1 MTNRYATLALVYGAA
16 AMAFG
21 IFYREFTKFQGFS
34 GKTNLSV
41 IHTHYF
47 LLGMFFFLLL
57 MTVEKTFSFSGSRVK
72 KALIAYQAGLN
83 VTALGFLLRG
93 LTQVWEM
100 ELSRAMDA
108 SISGIA
114 GIGHLLTGVSL
125 VLILLDIRKKA

>member
-1 MTNRYATLALVYGAA
+1 MTKRYATLALVYGAA

-83 VTALGFLLRG
+83 VTALGFLLRVPALSSCPDFSQQLFLE
-93 LTQVWEM
+93 LTQP
-100 ELSRAMDA
+100 S
-108 SISGIA
+108 
-114 GIGHLLTGVSL
+114 
-125 VLILLDIRKKA
+125 